1 MLVLIARLWTG
12 QLNLLGNELLLQHN
26 TCTNHN
32 YARFYITGLG
42 GSSLDS
48 FPGLH
53 AQPCR
58 SLGTRLPLLPLLLD
72 YNTTLVLTVPGSL
85 PLVWTLAL
93 LPLLLGY
100 STWTTGMPLFVN
112 YCNKFTLMKDLGI
125 LPRSSQ

>member
-72 YNTTLVLTVPGSL
+72 YNTTLVLTMPGSL
-85 PLVWTLAL
+85 PLV
-93 LPLLLGY
+93 
-100 STWTTGMPLFVN
+100 
-112 YCNKFTLMKDLGI
+112 
-125 LPRSSQ
+125 